1 MSSLKKYALAQT
13 AVLHLRDGN
22 DEPMYADGADG
33 QPDQS
38 RPMRVCLFGPG
49 TKQHAAA
56 KAAAG
61 NRAMD
66 RFKKKGKSDTSAEEQ
81 VKETAR
87 FLVACTDSMENV
99 EYEDL
104 TGNAMYEAIY
114 SDLSLLFIPQQID
127 KYLGDTANFTGSSP
141 TN

>member
-13 AVLHLRDGN
+13 SVLHLRDGN
-22 DEPMYADGADG
+22 DELMYADGADG
-33 QPDQS
+33 KPDQS
-38 RPMRVCLFGPG
+38 KPMRVRLFGPG

-66 RFKKKGKSDTSAEEQ
+66 RFKKKGKSDISAEDQ

-87 FLVACTDSMENV
+87 FLVACTDAMENI
-99 EYEDL
+99 EYEGL
-104 TGNAMYEAIY
+104 SGEAMYEAIY
-114 SDLSLLFIPQQID
+114 SDLSLIFIPQQID
-127 KYLGDTANFTGSSP
+127 KYLGDTANFTGPSP

>member
-22 DEPMYADGADG
+22 DELMYADGADG
-33 QPDQS
+33 KPDQS
-38 RPMRVCLFGPG
+38 KPMRVRLFGPG

-66 RFKKKGKSDTSAEEQ
+66 RFKKKGKMDVSAEDQ
-81 VKETAR
+81 IKETAR
-87 FLVACTDSMENV
+87 FLAACTDSMENV
-99 EYEDL
+99 EYESLSGD
-104 TGNAMYEAIY
+104 AMFEAIY
-114 SDLSLLFIPQQID
+114 SDLSLIFIPQQID
-127 KYLGDTANFTGSSP
+127 KYLGDTANFTEASP
-141 TN
+141 KN